1 MCKPIRIL
9 VIVLLCL
16 VGSTPYAFASHGHGG
31 FHGGGFGHG
40 GFHGGGF
47 GHHHF
52 IAPHRFGH
60 FHQPHFHGGL
70 FFDVSPLWIAP
81 QPYVE
86 VTPVPAPP
94 WYYCPNPPGYYP
106 AVPACTV
113 PWVPV
118 YPPG

>member
-1 MCKPIRIL
+1 MYKPIRIL
-9 VIVLLCL
+9 VMVLLFL
-16 VGSTPYAFASHGHGG
+16 VGSTPYVFASP
-31 FHGGGFGHG
+31 GHG

-52 IAPHRFGH
+52 VAPHGFEH
-60 FHQPHFHGGL
+60 FHQPHFHGGV

-86 VTPVPAPP
+86 VTPVPTPL

-106 AVPACTV
+106 TVPACTV
-113 PWVPV
+113 PWIPV
-118 YPPG
+118 YPQG

>member
-9 VIVLLCL
+9 AMVLLCL
-16 VGSTPYAFASHGHGG
+16 VGSTPYVVASPGHGG
-31 FHGGGFGHG
+31 FHGGS
-40 GFHGGGF
+40 F

-52 IAPHRFGH
+52 IAPHGFGH
-60 FHQPHFHGGL
+60 FHQPHFRGGL

-86 VTPVPAPP
+86 VTPVPAPL

-106 AVPACTV
+106 MVPACTV
-113 PWVPV
+113 PWIPV
-118 YPPG
+118 HPQG